1 MNNLFQNKKVLIAAG
16 ISVGVIILAII
27 IFIIIGV
34 KDKKNQQHAKVM
46 EFNTVQTSEPTGSEE
61 PKNESKNEVVEERKS
76 NEEVLEDMDE
86 KYSKPILSFIDALLE
101 EDDMESFIEDYFAS
115 KAYLAMQEDD
125 YEDSKLME
133 IYETIDDDDAKDIED
148 KLMEIPEK
156 LAEVKKT
163 KEGLSE
169 LSNTLDNTT
178 SEGKNEEIGIY
189 ITDVSDVEEYN
200 EDDKDFVRAYL
211 TLDILTVEKDLV
223 ITFYGEAIINIT
235 DDEGNSIF
243 DIIDEI
249 E

>member
-1 MNNLFQNKKVLIAAG
+1 
-16 ISVGVIILAII
+16 
-27 IFIIIGV
+27 
-34 KDKKNQQHAKVM
+34 
-46 EFNTVQTSEPTGSEE
+46 
-61 PKNESKNEVVEERKS
+61 
-76 NEEVLEDMDE
+76 MDE
-86 KYSKPILSFIDALLE
+86 KYSKPILSFIDALLNK
-101 EDDMESFIEDYFAS
+101 DDMESFIEDYFAS

-178 SEGKNEEIGIY
+178 SEGNNEEIGIY

>member
-1 MNNLFQNKKVLIAAG
+1 M
-16 ISVGVIILAII
+16 
-27 IFIIIGV
+27 
-34 KDKKNQQHAKVM
+34 
-46 EFNTVQTSEPTGSEE
+46 
-61 PKNESKNEVVEERKS
+61 
-76 NEEVLEDMDE
+76 
-86 KYSKPILSFIDALLE
+86 
-101 EDDMESFIEDYFAS
+101 
-115 KAYLAMQEDD
+115 
-125 YEDSKLME
+125 
-133 IYETIDDDDAKDIED
+133 
-148 KLMEIPEK
+148 
-156 LAEVKKT
+156 
-163 KEGLSE
+163 SE